1 VSRVGSAK
9 PALKLSGL
17 TKRFGADTAVDAV
30 ELEVQPGQF
39 ACLVGP
45 SGCGKTTLLRM
56 LSGLESASAGRVEID
71 GQDVSTKPPA
81 ARGVGMVFQSYAL
94 FPNMTVAANI
104 AFGMKRA
111 SRAERRAR
119 VEALLDTVGLA
130 GFSDRWPQQLSG
142 GQQQRVAIARA
153 LAVEP
158 KILLLD
164 EPLSAL
170 DPVIREQL
178 RAELKRLQQRL
189 GVTTV
194 MVTHDQAEAM
204 AVADVIAVM
213 RAGRIE
219 QVGDPRTLYEHP
231 ANAFVAGFLGAAN
244 RIEAEVVGAG
254 TIRLWDALDTEADTS
269 GWSPGAKVAAIVRPE
284 CVQLRA
290 EGDGHAAHVVTRLFG
305 GAATRVEAAPR
316 ACPEARILIDVAG
329 MSDGLQAG
337 AAVGLSFPPDRLR
350 LYPRDAALA

>member
-1 VSRVGSAK
+1 MSAT
-9 PALKLSGL
+9 PALRLRGL
-17 TKRFGADTAVDAV
+17 TKRFGADVAVDGV
-30 ELEVQPGQF
+30 DFEVAPGQF

-45 SGCGKTTLLRM
+45 SGCGKTTLLRL
-56 LSGLESASAGRVEID
+56 LSGLEAASDGSVEID
-71 GQDVSTKPPA
+71 GQDVSKKPPA

-104 AFGMKRA
+104 GFGMKRC
-111 SRAERRAR
+111 SRPERRAR
-119 VEALLDTVGLA
+119 VEALLETVGLA
-130 GFSDRWPQQLSG
+130 GFAERWPQQLSG
-142 GQQQRVAIARA
+142 GQQQRVAMARA
-153 LAVEP
+153 LATEP

-178 RAELKRLQQRL
+178 RAELKRLQQKL

-213 RAGRIE
+213 RGGRIE

-231 ANAFVAGFLGAAN
+231 ANAFVAGFLGHAN

-254 TIRLWDALDTEADTS
+254 TIRLWNALDTAADTS
-269 GWSPGAKVAAIVRPE
+269 GWAPGAKVAAIVRPE
-284 CVQLRA
+284 CVQLKTN
-290 EGDGHAAHVVTRLFG
+290 GDGHAAHVVTRLFG

-316 ACPEARILIDVAG
+316 ACPEARILVDVAG
-329 MSDGLQAG
+329 MSDVFETG
-337 AAVGLSFPPDRLR
+337 AAVGLSFPPERLR
-350 LYPRDAALA
+350 LFPREAGVTV

>member
-1 VSRVGSAK
+1 VSAA
-9 PALKLSGL
+9 PALRLSGL
-17 TKRFGADTAVDAV
+17 TKRFGADVAVDGV
-30 ELEVQPGQF
+30 DLEVKAGQF

-56 LSGLESASAGRVEID
+56 LSGLETASDGRVEID
-71 GQDVSTKPPA
+71 GQDVSRKPPA

-94 FPNMTVAANI
+94 FPNMNVAANI
-104 AFGMKRA
+104 AFGMKRG
-111 SRAERRAR
+111 SRTERRAR
-119 VEALLDTVGLA
+119 VEALLETVGLS
-130 GFSDRWPQQLSG
+130 GFADRWPQQLSG

-254 TIRLWDALDTEADTS
+254 TIRLWDALETKADTS

-284 CVQLRA
+284 CVQLCA

-305 GAATRVEAAPR
+305 GAATRVEAAPK
-316 ACPEARILIDVAG
+316 ACPEARILVDVAG
-329 MSDGLQAG
+329 IADAFETG
-337 AAVGLSFPPDRLR
+337 APVGLSFPPERLR
-350 LYPRDAALA
+350 LYPREAGALA